1 MEIGLIYYPFSYIL
15 RLDDISREIILYD
28 SRNEIK
34 PERKRIFYDY
44 VIRHF
49 FGKNKKNAPRN
60 YDAID
65 RDVPLKPFLNYN

>member
-1 MEIGLIYYPFSYIL
+1 MEIGLVYYPFYDTL
-15 RLDDISREIILYD
+15 CLEDHTEITLYD
-28 SRNEIK
+28 SSNEIK
-34 PERKRIFYDY
+34 PEKKRMFYDY

-49 FGKNKKNAPRN
+49 FGKNMKNAPRN